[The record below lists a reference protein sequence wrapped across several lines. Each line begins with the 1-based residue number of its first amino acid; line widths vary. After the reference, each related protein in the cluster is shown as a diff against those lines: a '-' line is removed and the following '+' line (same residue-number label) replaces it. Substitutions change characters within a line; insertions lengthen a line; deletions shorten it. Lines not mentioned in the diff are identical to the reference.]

1 MPYVASHDLD
11 SYFSVFCE
19 YFVLNIGIALE
30 PQHRHAI
37 MGKSCTELGLSVGC
51 AYRSGKHPTP
61 THMFFYE
68 DALNKNRRR
77 MIPRT
82 STLIPQVS
90 PYSRPSATG
99 GTSVLPWHTRGVS
112 RDLEP
117 TPAFT

>member
-11 SYFSVFCE
+11 SHFSIFCE
-19 YFVLNIGIALE
+19 YSVFNIGIALE
-30 PQHRHAI
+30 PQHWHAI

-51 AYRSGKHPTP
+51 AYRSGRHPTP
-61 THMFFYE
+61 THMFFYD
-68 DALNKNRRR
+68 DALNKNRPR

-82 STLIPQVS
+82 STLIPQVP
-90 PYSRPSATG
+90 PYTRPHATG
-99 GTSVLPWHTRGVS
+99 GTSVLPWHTRGDS

>member
-11 SYFSVFCE
+11 SHFSIFCE
-19 YFVLNIGIALE
+19 YSVLNIGIALE

-37 MGKSCTELGLSVGC
+37 MGKSSTQLGLSVGC

-68 DALNKNRRR
+68 DALNKNRPR
-77 MIPRT
+77 MILRT
-82 STLIPQVS
+82 STLIPHVP
-90 PYSRPSATG
+90 PYTRPHATG
-99 GTSVLPWHTRGVS
+99 GTSVLPWHTRGDS